1 MFSMFV
7 SMGNTR
13 QCMAYQ
19 LCRSLRTVWLW
30 FWIYC
35 LYALS
40 LYIADGEHK
49 TAHYAIA
56 TGFMALG
63 MMLPGMVAGWIQ
75 DHIGYTNFFIWVCI
89 CTIPGIVAS
98 IMVKNKIDPSFG
110 RKKINRS

>member
-1 MFSMFV
+1 
-7 SMGNTR
+7 
-13 QCMAYQ
+13 
-19 LCRSLRTVWLW
+19 
-30 FWIYC
+30 
-35 LYALS
+35 
-40 LYIADGEHK
+40 
-49 TAHYAIA
+49 
-56 TGFMALG
+56 